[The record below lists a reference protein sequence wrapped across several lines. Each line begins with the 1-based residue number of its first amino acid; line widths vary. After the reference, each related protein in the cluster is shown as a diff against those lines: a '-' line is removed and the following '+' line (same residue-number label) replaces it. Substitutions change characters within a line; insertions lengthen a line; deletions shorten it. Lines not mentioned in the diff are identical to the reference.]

1 MKMSGNQKVK
11 VYRNTSNKI
20 FGEHMQHTSIKIMC
34 NWEISRFSRAKQW
47 HCSRAKQRQRNVQK
61 GVGHLPIFFSFFCRF
76 FFFFFFFYFFFFFF
90 CCFFFFFFLL
100 IRSIDFVAVLIA
112 VAVYHRTILFFV
124 YKYIN
129 ESFAFSSG

>member
-1 MKMSGNQKVK
+1 
-11 VYRNTSNKI
+11 
-20 FGEHMQHTSIKIMC
+20 MC

-61 GVGHLPIFFSFFCRF
+61 GVRHLQILFCFVLF
-76 FFFFFFFYFFFFFF
+76 FFFW
-90 CCFFFFFFLL
+90 L
-100 IRSIDFVAVLIA
+100 IRSIDFVAVLTA

>member
-1 MKMSGNQKVK
+1 MKMSDSQKIK

-34 NWEISRFSRAKQW
+34 NWEISRFSRSKQW

-61 GVGHLPIFFSFFCRF
+61 GVGHLQIF
-76 FFFFFFFYFFFFFF
+76 FFFSLSV
-90 CCFFFFFFLL
+90 FFFFLQ
-100 IRSIDFVAVLIA
+100 IRSVDFVAVLIA